1 MNRNPLWFLLNLYG
15 WLIFIMSVITAFI
28 IGEWWIV
35 FLGVI
40 GYQTVLLVE
49 MTWGGNLGRT
59 GRVRLA
65 RAEQENR
72 ELRAEQAR
80 LLGAIRERD
89 EKLAPQGEPPFSPTP
104 AQEPGLPDPGG
115 SAEPEEK

>member
-1 MNRNPLWFLLNLYG
+1 MNKSPLWFLFNLYG
-15 WLIFIMSVITAFI
+15 WLIFIMSVITAFVV
-28 IGEWWIV
+28 EAWWV
-35 FLGVI
+35 VLLGVI

-49 MTWGGNLGRT
+49 VIWGGNLGRT

-80 LLGAIRERD
+80 LLGALRDREAKMAGQ
-89 EKLAPQGEPPFSPTP
+89 ESQSPSPAPGSD
-104 AQEPGLPDPGG
+104 LPDPAGE
-115 SAEPEEK
+115 ADPHEKGV